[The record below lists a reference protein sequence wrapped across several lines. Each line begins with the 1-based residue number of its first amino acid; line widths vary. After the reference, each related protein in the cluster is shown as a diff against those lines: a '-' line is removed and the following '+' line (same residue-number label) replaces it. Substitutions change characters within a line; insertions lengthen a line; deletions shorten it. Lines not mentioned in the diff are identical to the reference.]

1 MATLKNVYFCGIIS
15 QLLLAQSL
23 VVAFKIRAEDPSL
36 EDVYSSMI
44 PPMFKDQWHIHDPSR
59 IIATNGLLMIANTG
73 KAQEDGYK

>member
-1 MATLKNVYFCGIIS
+1 MATLKNIYFYGMIS

-23 VVAFKIRAEDPSL
+23 VLGLEIRAEDPSL
-36 EDVYSSMI
+36 EDVYNSMI
-44 PPMFKDQWHIHDPSR
+44 PPMFKDDWHIHDPSR

>member
-1 MATLKNVYFCGIIS
+1 MATLKNIYFYGMIS

-23 VVAFKIRAEDPSL
+23 VLGLEIRAEDPSL
-36 EDVYSSMI
+36 EDVYNSMI
-44 PPMFKDQWHIHDPSR
+44 PPVFKDDWHIHDPSR

>member
-1 MATLKNVYFCGIIS
+1 MATLKNIYFHGMIS

-23 VVAFKIRAEDPSL
+23 LLGLEIRAEDPSL
-36 EDVYSSMI
+36 EDVYNSMI
-44 PPMFKDQWHIHDPSR
+44 PPMFKDDWHIHDPSR

>member
-1 MATLKNVYFCGIIS
+1 MATLTNIYFYGMIS

-23 VVAFKIRAEDPSL
+23 LLGLEIRAEDPSL
-36 EDVYSSMI
+36 EDVYNSMI
-44 PPMFKDQWHIHDPSR
+44 PPMFKDDWHIHDPSR

>member
-1 MATLKNVYFCGIIS
+1 MATLKNIYFYGMIS

-23 VVAFKIRAEDPSL
+23 VLGLEIRAEDPSL
-36 EDVYSSMI
+36 EDVYNSML
-44 PPMFKDQWHIHDPSR
+44 PPVFKDDWHIHDPSR